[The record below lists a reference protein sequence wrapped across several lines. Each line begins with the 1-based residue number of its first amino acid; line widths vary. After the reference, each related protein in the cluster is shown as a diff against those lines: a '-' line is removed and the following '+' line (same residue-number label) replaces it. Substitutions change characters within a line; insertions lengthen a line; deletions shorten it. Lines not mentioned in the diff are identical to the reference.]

1 MKIALLFSGEPRTYK
16 QCIDSQKEFLLE
28 PYNPDVYLVSPT
40 FEGGESVWWMGGNS
54 TPAQPVDIQDLVDCY
69 NPVKI
74 EVHNR
79 DKDPVYPKFKEWDLN
94 QEPYSLYYMSW
105 KQYYRMWRSIDIIE
119 NPEQYDIIIR
129 TRFDLQI
136 DTPIDVMSA
145 LKYDGV
151 MVSSIGFFDLE
162 AEEFDCDAVRQQGIR
177 SYRKRWFPGGE
188 RLIWGR
194 TDIMKKFLSVY
205 KDLDNIWSDKTWK
218 EYGITEDYHREACSE
233 HLMWHFANKHNIKYF
248 ATSLSPVNV
257 KLLRHDGRYIV

>member
-1 MKIALLFSGEPRTYK
+1 MPVLAWVFVFSLLVLGANETLDFFETRPQVIA
-16 QCIDSQKEFLLE
+16 
-28 PYNPDVYLVSPT
+28 
-40 FEGGESVWWMGGNS
+40 
-54 TPAQPVDIQDLVDCY
+54 
-69 NPVKI
+69 
-74 EVHNR
+74 
-79 DKDPVYPKFKEWDLN
+79 
-94 QEPYSLYYMSW
+94 
-105 KQYYRMWRSIDIIE
+105 
-119 NPEQYDIIIR
+119 
-129 TRFDLQI
+129 
-136 DTPIDVMSA
+136 
-145 LKYDGV
+145 
-151 MVSSIGFFDLE
+151 FFDLE

-205 KDLDNIWSDKTWK
+205 KDLDNIWSDKPWK